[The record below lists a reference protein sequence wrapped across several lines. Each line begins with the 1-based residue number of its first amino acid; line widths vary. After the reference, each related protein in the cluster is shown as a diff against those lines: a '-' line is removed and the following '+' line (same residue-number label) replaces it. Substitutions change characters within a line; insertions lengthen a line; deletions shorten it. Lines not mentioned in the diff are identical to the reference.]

1 MLIKAPYVR
10 AISHLTKITEPFY
23 HIMQAMA
30 RRKKCANAAARGN
43 VAKNGNRCW
52 NVNVAENAAARG
64 NVTENG
70 NRCWNVNVAENAA
83 ALGNVNVAENRA
95 VFGNVA
101 ENVRKRHHDQLSEF
115 SSSKK
120 SYKPMCTMP
129 SSSNQGRARVFDT
142 IIFLKKSFVC
152 FNGRNS
158 VASFSGVSRYN
169 AD

>member
-30 RRKKCANAAARGN
+30 RRKKCASAAVFGN
-43 VAKNGNRCW
+43 VAK
-52 NVNVAENAAARG
+52 
-64 NVTENG
+64 NG